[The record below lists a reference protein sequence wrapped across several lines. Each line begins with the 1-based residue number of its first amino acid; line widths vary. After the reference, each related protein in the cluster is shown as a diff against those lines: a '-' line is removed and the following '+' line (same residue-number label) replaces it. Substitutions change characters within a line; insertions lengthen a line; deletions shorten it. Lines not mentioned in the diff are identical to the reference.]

1 MMCAMMAGA
10 MSLSL
15 IASEMEGP
23 TETYAVAYKAIVQS
37 GRPMVVM
44 VGTEWCPPCQA
55 MKRHV
60 LPELRKRR
68 WFGKIA
74 FARVNADDQADLA
87 RRLTGG
93 GPVPQ
98 LVMFRKTR
106 DGWVR
111 RKLIG
116 RQSVETVERFVE
128 QGIALDEAAKRAE
141 SAHLIAQ
148 RQHPQVA
155 HAETP
160 EQDAPPDLTPEPG
173 EGR

>member
-1 MMCAMMAGA
+1 MMCAMLAGV

-15 IASEMEGP
+15 VASEMEAAP
-23 TETYAVAYKAIVQS
+23 ETYAVAYKTIVES

-60 LPELRKRR
+60 LPVIRQRR
-68 WFGKIA
+68 WFRKIA
-74 FARVNADDQADLA
+74 FAKVNADEEAALA

-111 RKLIG
+111 RKLVG
-116 RQSVETVERFVE
+116 RQSVEVVERFIE
-128 QGIALDEAAKRAE
+128 QGIALDEEAKRTE
-141 SAHLIAQ
+141 SVRLAA
-148 RQHPQVA
+148 RHPHQPA
-155 HAETP
+155 GPTE
-160 EQDAPPDLTPEPG
+160 ESSQDAPPDSAPEPG
-173 EGR
+173 DGR